1 MNRPVYTLARDTF
14 AADVVTSSCPA
25 LGRAST
31 SCFPQPIKDV
41 DGRDK
46 PGHDEPERPRIR
58 RSHLHVLAAAVLCLL
73 WTAPVSAQDYSH
85 GRRLFL
91 EKADCQYCHGWAGDG
106 AGGGQSPGGA
116 ANLRK
121 SQLDRANLITVIR
134 CGIPG
139 TAMPHFEEE
148 AYSDKRCYGMTEA
161 ELGSRT
167 PPLPPS
173 TTLPRRDIEVIA
185 DYLLAKVI
193 GRGPVTREECFETL
207 GERVRSCSELP
218 GAQ

>member
-1 MNRPVYTLARDTF
+1 MHTLTPEAF
-14 AADVVTSSCPA
+14 AADVLAPSCPA

-31 SCFPQPIKDV
+31 SCFPQSIIDV
-41 DGRDK
+41 
-46 PGHDEPERPRIR
+46 ERPRIR
-58 RSHLHVLAAAVLCLL
+58 SSHLHVLAALTFYLFWAV
-73 WTAPVSAQDYSH
+73 PVFAQDFSH

-121 SQLDRANLITVIR
+121 SQLDRATLITVIR

-148 AYSDKRCYGMTEA
+148 AYSDKRCYDMTEA

-218 GAQ
+218 AAQ

>member
-1 MNRPVYTLARDTF
+1 MARSFRLPSLA
-14 AADVVTSSCPA
+14 AMVVVATATSS
-25 LGRAST
+25 
-31 SCFPQPIKDV
+31 
-41 DGRDK
+41 
-46 PGHDEPERPRIR
+46 
-58 RSHLHVLAAAVLCLL
+58 AA
-73 WTAPVSAQDYSH
+73 AQDYSH

-121 SQLDRANLITVIR
+121 SQLDRATLITVIR

-139 TAMPHFEEE
+139 TAMPHFEED
-148 AYSDKRCYGMTEA
+148 AYTDQRCYGMTEA

-207 GERVRSCSELP
+207 GERVRSCGDLP
-218 GAQ
+218 AKQ

>member
-1 MNRPVYTLARDTF
+1 MARL
-14 AADVVTSSCPA
+14 VRLPS
-25 LGRAST
+25 
-31 SCFPQPIKDV
+31 
-41 DGRDK
+41 
-46 PGHDEPERPRIR
+46 
-58 RSHLHVLAAAVLCLL
+58 LAAMMVAA
-73 WTAPVSAQDYSH
+73 TATSAAAQDYSH

-121 SQLDRANLITVIR
+121 SQLDRANLIIVIR

-139 TAMPHFEEE
+139 TAMPHFEED
-148 AYSDKRCYGMTEA
+148 AYTDQRCYGMTEA

-185 DYLLAKVI
+185 DYLFAKVI

-207 GERVRSCSELP
+207 GERVRSCSDLP

>member
-1 MNRPVYTLARDTF
+1 MYGSFR
-14 AADVVTSSCPA
+14 
-25 LGRAST
+25 
-31 SCFPQPIKDV
+31 
-41 DGRDK
+41 
-46 PGHDEPERPRIR
+46 
-58 RSHLHVLAAAVLCLL
+58 VLILTAVAMAAA
-73 WTAPVSAQDYSH
+73 AASAAAQDYSH

-121 SQLDRANLITVIR
+121 SQLDRATLITVIR

-148 AYSDKRCYGMTEA
+148 AYSDQRCYGMTEA

-193 GRGPVTREECFETL
+193 GRGPITREECFETL

-218 GAQ
+218 AAQ

>member
-1 MNRPVYTLARDTF
+1 MSLNLNALAIDRHPEVRARPL
-14 AADVVTSSCPA
+14 SP
-25 LGRAST
+25 GRAS
-31 SCFPQPIKDV
+31 KG
-41 DGRDK
+41 DGR
-46 PGHDEPERPRIR
+46 GRAASFEGRLRRPPQDDGENQSLGSLIGIAFAFV
-58 RSHLHVLAAAVLCLL
+58 SILC
-73 WTAPVSAQDYSH
+73 ASDVFAQDYSQ

-106 AGGGQSPGGA
+106 AGAGQSPGGA

-121 SQLDRANLITVIR
+121 SQLDRATLVTVIR
-134 CGIPG
+134 CGVPG

-161 ELGSRT
+161 EMGTRT

-173 TTLPRRDIEVIA
+173 TTLPPRDIQVLA

-193 GRGPVTREECFETL
+193 GRGPITREECFETL
-207 GERVRSCSELP
+207 GERVRSCSDYP
-218 GAQ
+218 AAQ

>member
-1 MNRPVYTLARDTF
+1 MTRISKAHRPMTAVRFVGF
-14 AADVVTSSCPA
+14 AALIA
-25 LGRAST
+25 LMPNG
-31 SCFPQPIKDV
+31 V
-41 DGRDK
+41 D
-46 PGHDEPERPRIR
+46 
-58 RSHLHVLAAAVLCLL
+58 
-73 WTAPVSAQDYSH
+73 AQDFSY
-85 GRRLFL
+85 GRRIFL

-121 SQLDRANLITVIR
+121 SQLDRATLITVIR

-148 AYSDKRCYGMTEA
+148 AYSDQRCYGMTET

-173 TTLPRRDIEVIA
+173 TTL
-185 DYLLAKVI
+185 
-193 GRGPVTREECFETL
+193 
-207 GERVRSCSELP
+207 
-218 GAQ
+218 

>member
-1 MNRPVYTLARDTF
+1 MSRAPNIDRHPE
-14 AADVVTSSCPA
+14 A
-25 LGRAST
+25 LGAQRRASKGPARAA
-31 SCFPQPIKDV
+31 SFEARARARAPQD
-41 DGRDK
+41 DGESQSL
-46 PGHDEPERPRIR
+46 GATVRIV
-58 RSHLHVLAAAVLCLL
+58 SALL
-73 WTAPVSAQDYSH
+73 WILCAPTADAQDFSH

-91 EKADCQYCHGWAGDG
+91 EKADCQYCHGWSGDG

-116 ANLRK
+116 ANLRM
-121 SQLDRANLITVIR
+121 SQLDRATLVTVIR

-148 AYSDKRCYGMTEA
+148 AYSDKRCYGMSEA

-193 GRGPVTREECFETL
+193 GRGPITREECFETL
-207 GERVRSCSELP
+207 GERVRPCSDYP
-218 GAQ
+218 